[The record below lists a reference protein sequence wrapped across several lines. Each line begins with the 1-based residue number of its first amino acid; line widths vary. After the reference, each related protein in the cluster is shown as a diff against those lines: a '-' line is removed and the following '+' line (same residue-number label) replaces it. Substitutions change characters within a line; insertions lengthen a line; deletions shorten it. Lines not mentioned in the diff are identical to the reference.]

1 MRIIKAAKKTDEYV
15 TTCDNCKSVLG
26 IKSSDIGQGRKEIY
40 YYCAVC
46 GCKNLL
52 PCKEIEELFPWE
64 MEETNDKELQSDNSV
79 RINSL

>member
-26 IKSSDIGQGRKEIY
+26 IGKNDITQERRDIY
-40 YYCAVC
+40 YYCAIC
-46 GCKNLL
+46 GCKNHLQ
-52 PCKEIEELFPWE
+52 CQEISELFPWK
-64 MEETNDKELQSDNSV
+64 MEETNDKELQSDNSM